1 MGGLDAAGFRSR
13 RSGMPPRCGGRMSV
27 IATIEAADV
36 LRKILGHLGLPTDPP
51 APLPARPPS
60 LAARPLP
67 RHPGLTRRLRAAPA
81 RVCPDPDDDCVPGS
95 PPSPQAENF
104 LDHRFV
110 RLAYGS
116 GEERRDREER
126 KSAARGGGSDRQGY
140 VNFGPNGDYAL
151 AIAPP
156 ARRRRS
162 TRAVP
167 LRKSSS
173 QGHWKGLQVNVH
185 EMRPTSHCAIRSAS
199 PMLQALSWLTSQSS
213 GCVNAPCPHW
223 RRPRSN

>member
-1 MGGLDAAGFRSR
+1 GEALLHEGGESSREAPRREVGGLDAAGFRSR
-13 RSGMPPRCGGRMSV
+13 RSGMTPLRRPHVRHRHDRGGRRPAQNPGPPRPSDR
-27 IATIEAADV
+27 
-36 LRKILGHLGLPTDPP
+36 
-51 APLPARPPS
+51 PARASAGPPPS

-151 AIAPP
+151 AIAPR

-173 QGHWKGLQVNVH
+173 QGHGTGLAV
-185 EMRPTSHCAIRSAS
+185 RS
-199 PMLQALSWLTSQSS
+199 
-213 GCVNAPCPHW
+213 G
-223 RRPRSN
+223 